1 MRIEKILNDLIKL
14 KTNIEQGNFN
24 CLPLPFNRFKLYF
37 PGFEQGRYF
46 ILTANQ
52 KIGKSKLMDF
62 MLVYSIILF
71 KKYINPNFKY
81 KILYFTLEMSKESK
95 YLEFLSFLLYYLD
108 KKIVSPTD
116 LRSTD
121 KNHLLSDDIVTLIKS
136 EKYQE
141 ILKIYEETVEYID
154 DIKHPTGILKYCED
168 NFKKEGHLIYSDETY
183 TKENGVILH
192 KIDHFEHNDPSKYNI
207 IIIDNAA
214 NLTAE
219 NGQSKME
226 TIDKLSK
233 YLVYL
238 RNRYNCLIGL
248 VQHQAQQQESLENIK
263 FNKIKP
269 STDGL
274 ADCKTT
280 SRDFFIHI
288 IKFAYVK

>member
-1 MRIEKILNDLIKL
+1 MVISKILEDLVKR
-14 KTNIEQGNFN
+14 KKNIEEGNFN
-24 CLPLPFNRFKLYF
+24 CLPLPFKRFKLYF
-37 PGFEQGRYF
+37 PGFEQGKYF

-62 MLVYSIILF
+62 MMVYSIILF
-71 KKYINPNFKY
+71 KKFINPDFKY

-95 YLEFLSFLLYYLD
+95 YLEFISFLLYYLD
-108 KKIVSPTD
+108 RKVVSPTD
-116 LRSTD
+116 LKSTD
-121 KNHLLSDDIVTLIKS
+121 KNHLLGNDIIELIKS
-136 EKYQE
+136 EKYQDL
-141 ILKIYEETVEYID
+141 IKIYEETVEYID

-168 NFKKEGHLIYSDETY
+168 YAKTEGHIVYSEDTY
-183 TKENGVILH
+183 TKDNGVVLH
-192 KIDHFEHNDPSKYNI
+192 KIDHFEYDNPSKYNI
-207 IIIDNAA
+207 VIIDNAA

-238 RNRYNCLIGL
+238 RNRYNFLIGL
-248 VQHQAQQQESLENIK
+248 VQHQAQSQESLENIK

-274 ADCKTT
+274 ADCKTV
-280 SRDFFIHI
+280 SRDFL
-288 IKFAYVK
+288 YS